1 LENKVRNET
10 GYGKSERFNFRALL
24 AVIAGLLLLFLSCAA
39 RGDAEEEEGS
49 RAERLRRLN
58 TKMDIKKK
66 LIEQSQSRLHYEK
79 FRLSVVNQREQDL
92 SGQLK
97 KTESTLYEVEETIR
111 NIKDR
116 RYRLDLELAQLKRD
130 IASLERELLVKQKG
144 MRARLKEMYIN
155 RESSYFAVILESENF
170 SDFVNRVE
178 FFQRIMKGDTELIA
192 EVRAEKRK
200 IEAEKARQEAVEAE
214 LASLEVENRKKQ
226 SYFGGLKRRRGELLG
241 AVKQEREQIADN
253 VYEMEVLT
261 RELEQSLQSLI
272 REAQA
277 INENNST
284 KAPIR
289 SERNFLW
296 PLKGFITSNYG
307 YRVHPIRGSVIF
319 HSGIDIAAMYGAPI
333 YATASG
339 IVIYSGW
346 YGGYGN
352 AVIIDHGNGYSSLY
366 GHCSS
371 LFVGKDQRVT
381 QGNIIS
387 SVGSTG
393 MSTGPHL
400 HFEIRQ
406 NGVPVDPRS
415 RL

>member
-1 LENKVRNET
+1 MNYKEQRI
-10 GYGKSERFNFRALL
+10 SRWCRLL
-24 AVIAGLLLLFLSCAA
+24 AMLAGMMILFFSCFG
-39 RGDAEEEEGS
+39 RGQAEEEES
-49 RAERLRRLN
+49 KAERLRRLN

-92 SGQLK
+92 SCQLK
-97 KTESTLYEVEETIR
+97 KTESSLYEVEESIR
-111 NIKDR
+111 NIRDR
-116 RYRLDLELAQLKRD
+116 RYRLGLELDQLRRD
-130 IASLERELLVKQKG
+130 LKSLQSELTGKQKG

-170 SDFVNRVE
+170 SDFINRLE
-178 FFQRIMKGDTELIA
+178 FFQRIMKGDTELVA
-192 EVRAEKRK
+192 EIKAQRKK
-200 IEAEKARQEAVEAE
+200 IEEEKAREEAVEAE
-214 LASLEVENRKKQ
+214 LACLEVEKQKKQ

-241 AVKQEREQIADN
+241 AVKQERDQIADN
-253 VYEMEVLT
+253 VYEMEILT
-261 RELEQSLQSLI
+261 RELEQSLQSII

-277 INENNST
+277 INEGNSS

-289 SERNFLW
+289 SERNFVW
-296 PLKGFITSNYG
+296 PVKGFITSNYG

-333 YATASG
+333 CATASG

-352 AVIIDHGNGYSSLY
+352 AVIVDHGSGYSSLY
-366 GHCSS
+366 AHCSTV
-371 LFVGKDQRVT
+371 FVGKGQSVA
-381 QGNIIS
+381 QGNIIAS
-387 SVGSTG
+387 IGSTG

>member
-1 LENKVRNET
+1 MEYQDNKT
-10 GYGKSERFNFRALL
+10 ALVHTMVAAIA
-24 AVIAGLLLLFLSCAA
+24 AVMILFFSCHGMG
-39 RGDAEEEEGS
+39 RAEEEGNK
-49 RAERLRRLN
+49 AERLRRLN

-92 SGQLK
+92 SCQLK

-111 NIKDR
+111 NIRDR
-116 RYRLDLELAQLKRD
+116 RYRLSLDLDRLRSDLK
-130 IASLERELLVKQKG
+130 SLHSELLGKQKG
-144 MRARLKEMYIN
+144 MRSRLRQMYIN

-170 SDFVNRVE
+170 SDFINRLE
-178 FFQRIMKGDTELIA
+178 FFQRIMKGDTELVA
-192 EVRAEKRK
+192 EIKAQRKK
-200 IEAEKARQEAVEAE
+200 IEEEKAREEAMEAE
-214 LASLEVENRKKQ
+214 LACLEVEKQKKQ
-226 SYFGGLKRRRGELLG
+226 SYFSGLKRRRSELLG
-241 AVKQEREQIADN
+241 AVKHERDQIADN
-253 VYEMEVLT
+253 VYEMENLT
-261 RELEQSLQSLI
+261 RELEQSLQSII

-277 INENNST
+277 INEGNSS

-289 SERNFLW
+289 SERNFIW
-296 PLKGFITSNYG
+296 PVKGFITSNYG

-333 YATASG
+333 CVTASG
-339 IVIYSGW
+339 IVIFSGW

-352 AVIIDHGNGYSSLY
+352 AVIVDHGNGYSSLY
-366 GHCSS
+366 AHCSTI
-371 LFVGKDQRVT
+371 FVGKGQSVN
-381 QGNIIS
+381 QGNIIAS
-387 SVGSTG
+387 IGSTG

-406 NGVPVDPRS
+406 NGVPIDPRS

>member
-1 LENKVRNET
+1 M
-10 GYGKSERFNFRALL
+10 GYQEKKTARMFRMIAAIA
-24 AVIAGLLLLFLSCAA
+24 AVMILFFSCFG
-39 RGDAEEEEGS
+39 RGQAEDEES
-49 RAERLRRLN
+49 KAERLRRLN

-92 SGQLK
+92 SSQLK
-97 KTESTLYEVEETIR
+97 KTESSLYEVEESIR
-111 NIKDR
+111 NIRDR
-116 RYRLDLELAQLKRD
+116 RYRLGLELDQLRRD
-130 IASLERELLVKQKG
+130 LKSLQSELTGKQKG
-144 MRARLKEMYIN
+144 MRARLREMYIN

-170 SDFVNRVE
+170 SDFINRLE
-178 FFQRIMKGDTELIA
+178 FFQRIMKGDTELVA
-192 EVRAEKRK
+192 EIKAQRKK
-200 IEAEKARQEAVEAE
+200 IEEEKAREEAVEAE
-214 LASLEVENRKKQ
+214 LASLEVEKEKKQ

-241 AVKQEREQIADN
+241 AVKQERDQIADN
-253 VYEMEVLT
+253 VYEMEILT
-261 RELEQSLQSLI
+261 RELEQSLQSII

-277 INENNST
+277 INENNSS

-289 SERNFLW
+289 SERNFVW
-296 PLKGFITSNYG
+296 PVRGFITSNYG

-333 YATASG
+333 CATASG
-339 IVIYSGW
+339 LVIYSGW

-352 AVIIDHGNGYSSLY
+352 AVIVDHGNGYSSLY
-366 GHCSS
+366 AHCSTV
-371 LFVGKDQRVT
+371 FVGKGQSVT
-381 QGNIIS
+381 QGNIIAS
-387 SVGSTG
+387 IGSTG